1 MNDNFNLFLNSVE
14 KQHQDFVRELHD
26 LLTKD
31 QCKCEIKP
39 AKSGYLV
46 SYVFLNTKKTLAN
59 FVFRKSGIK
68 LRIYADHIEQYQ
80 EFLNTLPMKMKKEI
94 CKASLCKRL
103 VNPDDCNPKCA
114 MGYTFSLDDVQYQ
127 KCRFMAFMPT
137 LSQENN
143 PFIKQFLINELA
155 HH

>member
-80 EFLNTLPMKMKKEI
+80 EFLNTLPMN
-94 CKASLCKRL
+94 CASDWLIRMTAILSVQWGIHSHSMMSNTKSAVSWPLC
-103 VNPDDCNPKCA
+103 
-114 MGYTFSLDDVQYQ
+114 Q
-127 KCRFMAFMPT
+127 
-137 LSQENN
+137 
-143 PFIKQFLINELA
+143 
-155 HH
+155 H